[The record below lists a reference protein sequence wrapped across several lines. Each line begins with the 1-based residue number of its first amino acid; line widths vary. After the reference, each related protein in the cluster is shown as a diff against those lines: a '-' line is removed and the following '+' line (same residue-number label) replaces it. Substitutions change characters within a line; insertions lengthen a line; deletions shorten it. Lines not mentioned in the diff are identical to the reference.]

1 MKGNGTSSVRSSIA
15 DQALPL
21 HGRDGIF
28 AGLSPFTPADMS
40 HRDLTEVGKYQIQ
53 DLVGE
58 GAMGVVY
65 KALDPVL
72 NRHVAIKVMGDA
84 ISRDD
89 ELRDRFLREAR
100 AAGSLQHPNVI
111 TIYDFGDVDGHPYIA
126 MEYVEGVDLEDLL
139 RSGSPLS
146 LDSKLGIMIDVLN
159 GLAYAHK
166 RGVVHRD
173 IKPANIRV
181 DEEGHARIMD
191 FGIAHLNSSA
201 MTKMTRTGIMLGTP
215 NYMAPEQITG
225 QEITAKTDIFAAG
238 AVLYEILTN
247 ARPFQAD
254 TLHAVLYKITSEKP
268 PALATLLPGLP
279 ASLDDVISKALAK
292 EPNDRFGS
300 ATEMANEVARV
311 RATLSQAPT
320 SAMSLHATIERM
332 RTTGEQL
339 RVKEEREE
347 RQRRS
352 RLIGAGVVGV
362 ATVVA
367 IIGAVMFVNSAQKAQ
382 SPNGTATGATTS
394 GSPAAATV
402 AERGTTTGASSAAA
416 PATTA
421 TPTGT
426 TSDPKRPDATPAT
439 GAATKEAQT
448 NARRD
453 AAIQELEL
461 VRNTQV
467 AALRARRT
475 ARDAGATPEQLKEG
489 DAHEQSAEAALRRN
503 QYAEAN
509 AHFTSASASWDVA
522 ARMARLAATAA
533 SNSASVSAVTRDT
546 PKPAATPT
554 TTPPAPQASPLAA
567 VQPQST
573 PPPRTPANPAV
584 EINAVISDY
593 ARAIESRDIAELR
606 RTYPGMTRQQQQAFS
621 DFFSSIRSLQATLA
635 VTSLDVDGSTADAK
649 LGGTYEYVTSGGRTQ
664 RQAVSFQ
671 AQLKRDATGWRLTS
685 IR

>member
-1 MKGNGTSSVRSSIA
+1 
-15 DQALPL
+15 
-21 HGRDGIF
+21 
-28 AGLSPFTPADMS
+28 MS
-40 HRDLTEVGKYQIQ
+40 HRDLTEVGKYQIE

-126 MEYVEGVDLEDLL
+126 MEYVEGIDLEDLL
-139 RSGSPLS
+139 RSGTPLS
-146 LDSKLGIMIDVLN
+146 LDAKLGIMIDVLN

-225 QEITAKTDIFAAG
+225 QEITARTDIFAAG

-300 ATEMANEVARV
+300 ATEMANELARV

-347 RQRRS
+347 RQKRN
-352 RLIGAGVVGV
+352 RLIGAGVVSV
-362 ATVVA
+362 ATIVTIA
-367 IIGAVMFVNSAQKAQ
+367 GALLFAKSASRSQP
-382 SPNGTATGATTS
+382 PNASAAGATT
-394 GSPAAATV
+394 AAAPGM
-402 AERGTTTGASSAAA
+402 AARGTTTGASTTSAAGTVASGAA
-416 PATTA
+416 PQQAGATTDPKPA
-421 TPTGT
+421 GASNAAPGT
-426 TSDPKRPDATPAT
+426 TKN
-439 GAATKEAQT
+439 AQ
-448 NARRD
+448 NEARRL
-453 AAIQELEL
+453 AASQELEAA
-461 VRNTQV
+461 RSAQV
-467 AALRARRT
+467 AALQARRN
-475 ARDAGATPEQLKEG
+475 ARDAGATVEQLREG
-489 DAHEQSAEAALRRN
+489 DTHEQRGEQALRRN
-503 QYAEAN
+503 QYADAN
-509 AHFTSASASWDVA
+509 AHFTAASTSWDVA
-522 ARMARLAATAA
+522 ARVARLAASAA

-546 PKPAATPT
+546 PKPMSTPATT
-554 TTPPAPQASPLAA
+554 QQAPAPTPVPAA
-567 VQPQST
+567 QPQT
-573 PPPRTPANPAV
+573 AARPPANPAV
-584 EINAVISDY
+584 EINAVIADY
-593 ARAIESRDIAELR
+593 ARAIESRDIAELK
-606 RTYPGMTRQQQQAFS
+606 RTYPGITRQQQQAFT
-621 DFFSSIRSLQATLA
+621 DFFASIRSLQATLN
-635 VTSLDVDGSTADAK
+635 VTSLDVDGATADAK
-649 LGGTYEYVTSGGRTQ
+649 LGGTYEFVNSGGRTQ
-664 RQAVSFQ
+664 RQVVSFQ
-671 AQLKRDATGWRLTS
+671 AQLRRDATGWKLIS

>member
-1 MKGNGTSSVRSSIA
+1 
-15 DQALPL
+15 
-21 HGRDGIF
+21 
-28 AGLSPFTPADMS
+28 MS

-126 MEYVEGVDLEDLL
+126 MEYVEGIDLEDLL
-139 RSGSPLS
+139 RSGTPLS

-292 EPNDRFGS
+292 EPNERFGS
-300 ATEMANEVARV
+300 ATEMANELARV

-347 RQRRS
+347 RQRRN
-352 RLIGAGVVGV
+352 RLIGAGVVSV
-362 ATVVA
+362 ATIVTIA
-367 IIGAVMFVNSAQKAQ
+367 GALLFAKSASRSQP
-382 SPNGTATGATTS
+382 PNAPAAGATT
-394 GSPAAATV
+394 
-402 AERGTTTGASSAAA
+402 AAA
-416 PATTA
+416 PGVAARGATTA
-421 TPTGT
+421 AST
-426 TSDPKRPDATPAT
+426 TSAAGSSASGAAPQQAGATTDAKPAGASNATP
-439 GAATKEAQT
+439 GATKDAQ
-448 NARRD
+448 NEARRL
-453 AAIQELEL
+453 AASQELE
-461 VRNTQV
+461 VARSAQV
-467 AALRARRT
+467 AALQARRN
-475 ARDAGATPEQLKEG
+475 ARDAGATIEQLREG
-489 DAHEQSAEAALRRN
+489 DAHEQRGEQALRRN

-509 AHFTSASASWDVA
+509 THFTSASASWDVA
-522 ARMARLAATAA
+522 ARVARLAASAA

-546 PKPAATPT
+546 PKPTSTPT
-554 TTPPAPQASPLAA
+554 TTQQAPAPTPLPAA
-567 VQPQST
+567 QPQAAT
-573 PPPRTPANPAV
+573 RPPANPAV
-584 EINAVISDY
+584 EIDAVIADY
-593 ARAIESRDIAELR
+593 ARAIESRDIAELK
-606 RTYPGMTRQQQQAFS
+606 RTYPGITRQQQQAFS
-621 DFFSSIRSLQATLA
+621 DFFSSIRSLQATLN
-635 VTSLDVDGSTADAK
+635 VTSLEVDGSTADAK
-649 LGGTYEYVTSGGRTQ
+649 LGGTYEFVNSGGRTQ
-664 RQAVSFQ
+664 RQAVNFQ
-671 AQLKRDATGWRLTS
+671 AQLRHDATGWKLVS